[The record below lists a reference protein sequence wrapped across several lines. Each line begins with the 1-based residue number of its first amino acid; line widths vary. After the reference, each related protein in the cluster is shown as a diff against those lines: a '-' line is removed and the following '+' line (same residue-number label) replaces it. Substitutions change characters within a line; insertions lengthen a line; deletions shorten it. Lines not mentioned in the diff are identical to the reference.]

1 MQRKAALWITG
12 AFRTSPSDSI
22 EAIAGLIPI
31 TFHMRKLNGKH
42 QLRYSSIPSTHA
54 INSLLDSQH
63 VKNHPLHKTAT
74 SKLTDK
80 QRSNLKSPIKDINKY
95 LNSVRECF
103 NPLFPLFSLGSRVVD
118 HFSSRF
124 SFHSPSSSSDE
135 DLYHHIQNLNQA
147 FRSSQT
153 ASHNIAIVADG
164 GIKKSQVATAVTH
177 IWSENS
183 LIQHLQANSIN
194 VTSIKAELMAIRLG
208 LIPTMEEKNI
218 HNIIIITDS
227 IAAAK
232 KFFESKTDPLQNM
245 FIPVTLAI
253 DSLFQK
259 DGRNKIQ
266 FWFCPSKAKWP
277 KHKLVDNQV
286 KADKC
291 APIFPSKESHL
302 FNKKKECDNI
312 LSEWQDSFMSNP
324 ERGQLFLDFEDENQK
339 VIKPIYAK
347 GGSWLPSIGFTNSL
361 CACFTCMTTGHA
373 PIGEYRQRFLPYLP
387 ISCPCGKA
395 EVQTQEHIVMECDTY
410 DPSTRLC
417 NIIINSFVHFLADNP
432 SAFSFDNG

>member
-1 MQRKAALWITG
+1 MHT
-12 AFRTSPSDSI
+12 
-22 EAIAGLIPI
+22 
-31 TFHMRKLNGKH
+31 
-42 QLRYSSIPSTHA
+42 

-63 VKNHPLHKTAT
+63 AKNYPPHKTTT

-80 QRSNLKSPIKDINKY
+80 QQSNLKSPIKDVNER
-95 LNSVRECF
+95 LNGVKECF
-103 NPLFPLFSLGSRVVD
+103 NPLFPFFSLGSRVVD

-147 FRSSQT
+147 FRSSQI
-153 ASHNIAIVADG
+153 APHNIAIVADG

-183 LIQHLQANSIN
+183 LVQCLQANSTNI
-194 VTSIKAELMAIRLG
+194 TSIEAKLMAIYLG
-208 LIPTMEEKNI
+208 LIPAMEEENV
-218 HNIIIITDS
+218 HNIIVITDS
-227 IAAAK
+227 IAVAK

-245 FIPVTLAI
+245 FIPVTSAI
-253 DSLFQK
+253 DSFFRK

-266 FWFCPSKAKWP
+266 FWFCFSKTKWP
-277 KHKLVDNQV
+277 KHKLVDDQV

-291 APIFPSKESHL
+291 APIFPSKESYL

-312 LSEWQDSFMSNP
+312 LSEWQDFFMSNP
-324 ERGQLFLDFEDENQK
+324 KRGQLFLDFEDKNQK
-339 VIKPIYAK
+339 VIKPTYAK

-361 CACFTCMTTGHA
+361 CARFTHMTTGHA
-373 PIGEYRQRFLPYLP
+373 PIREYKQRFLSHLP

-395 EVQTQEHIVMECDTY
+395 KVQTREYIVMECDTY
-410 DPSTRLC
+410 DPSTRPC
-417 NIIINSFVHFLADNP
+417 NIIINSFVYFLVDNP
-432 SAFSFDNG
+432 STFSFDNG